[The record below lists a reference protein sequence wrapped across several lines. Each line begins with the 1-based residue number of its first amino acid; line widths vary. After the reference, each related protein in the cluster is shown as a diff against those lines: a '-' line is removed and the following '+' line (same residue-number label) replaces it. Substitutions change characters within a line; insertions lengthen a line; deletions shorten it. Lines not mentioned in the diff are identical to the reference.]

1 MQLDMTKGK
10 ILPVILKFTIPLIIG
25 NIFQQLY
32 NMVDTIIVGRYVG
45 ADALAAVGST
55 GTIMFLIIGFAQGI
69 TAGFSILISQKYGG
83 QNIQGVKC
91 SAANG
96 ILLSIFSSIILTILC
111 LVIMK
116 PLLKLMN
123 TPDNI
128 FQDAYA
134 YIMIISIGITA
145 NIFYN
150 LFSAYLRAVGNSK
163 IPLFFLVFSACLNI
177 VLDLLFIVKFQLG
190 VSGAAWATN
199 LSLAVSA
206 ILSGIYIWKKVPDLK
221 PDRDMWKLSA
231 VDSKIQLAAGIPMA
245 FQFAITASGTMIMQ
259 AAINLFGS
267 GAVAAFTATGKLQ
280 NVIVQGM
287 VAMGQTMATYCGQN
301 YGCGDLKRIRSGV
314 RAALIVDFIY
324 SVAVALLMCILLKPS
339 LHLFF
344 SGETEIAAMLPWAQT
359 YCHLSVSFYLP
370 LCTIYVFR
378 NAMQGCGYSFLPMM
392 GGTAELVARLIVSI
406 AAIHLVSFPI
416 ACFAD
421 PAAWIAASAFT
432 GISYLYVIQKIR
444 KKFQTVTV

>member
-206 ILSGIYIWKKVPDLK
+206 ILSGIYIWKKAPDLK
-221 PDRDMWKLSA
+221 PDKDMWKLSA

-432 GISYLYVIQKIR
+432 GISYLYVMQKI
-444 KKFQTVTV
+444 KKRFQTVTA